1 MFFEKL
7 MVNLNLRSTF
17 AFVFVRYV
25 FVFVFVFSFVAGI
38 CVCEELM
45 EVVQLICT

>member
-7 MVNLNLRSTF
+7 MVNLNLRSTI

-45 EVVQLICT
+45 EVVRLICT